1 MTGRR
6 SQAAWTFVLLCVL
19 VTLGGGFPRAA
30 QADDTT
36 VPPALVGVDIV
47 EHLGQAVPAG
57 LDLVDEQ
64 GRLVRLGDYLSSGRP
79 VVLSLVYY
87 DCPMLCHLVLNG
99 LVASLRQMDLV
110 PGKDFSLITVSFSPA
125 ETPAMARE
133 RQRGHLQALNERVAP
148 ADWPFLTGREPQ
160 LRALADAVG
169 FRYRYDP
176 ATRQYGHPAA
186 LFVLSPEGRIT
197 RYLYGVQF
205 PPRDL
210 KLALLEAAQG
220 RVGTTL
226 DRVLLQC
233 YRYDPASR
241 RYGLFV
247 FGFMRTGGALV
258 LLGLALLLGRY
269 WRRELRGQAIASTPG
284 VGAEVPR
291 KAAEAA
297 QDPRHPQHKGAMR

>member
-1 MTGRR
+1 MSGRSRSRTGTF
-6 SQAAWTFVLLCVL
+6 AACGRGALAAFTLSTL
-19 VTLGGGFPRAA
+19 VGGPAR
-30 QADDTT
+30 ADDTT
-36 VPPALVGVDIV
+36 VPPALVGVDII
-47 EHLGQAVPAG
+47 EHLGQALPPDV
-57 LDLVDEQ
+57 DLVDEQ
-64 GRLVRLGDYLSSGRP
+64 GRLVQIGDYFHKDRP
-79 VVLSLVYY
+79 ILLSLVYY

-99 LVASLRQMDLV
+99 LVSSLKEMDLG
-110 PGKDFSLITVSFSPA
+110 PGRDFSLITVSFSPA
-125 ETPAMARE
+125 ETPAQARE
-133 RQRGHLQALNERVAP
+133 RQRGHLQALNDRIAP

-160 LRALADAVG
+160 LRTLADAVG

-176 ATRQYGHPAA
+176 TTRQYGHPAA
-186 LFVLSPEGRIT
+186 LFVLSPSGKIT

-205 PPRDL
+205 PARDL

-241 RYGLFV
+241 RYGLYV

-269 WRRELRGQAIASTPG
+269 WRRELRGQA
-284 VGAEVPR
+284 V
-291 KAAEAA
+291 
-297 QDPRHPQHKGAMR
+297 QDPRDARNPWDPRDQEATR

>member
-1 MTGRR
+1 MTGRSR
-6 SQAAWTFVLLCVL
+6 RGAWAPVVSCVFGAL
-19 VTLGGGFPRAA
+19 AVFAGPA
-30 QADDTT
+30 QADDATDT
-36 VPPALVGVDIV
+36 AVPPALVGVDIV
-47 EHLGQAVPAG
+47 EHLGQELPADV
-57 LDLVDEQ
+57 DLVDEQ
-64 GRLVRLGDYLSSGRP
+64 GRLVRLGDYFHKDRP

-99 LVASLRQMDLV
+99 LVSTLKQMDLV
-110 PGKDFSLITVSFSPA
+110 PGRDFSLITVSFSPA
-125 ETPAMARE
+125 ETPAQAHE
-133 RQRGHLQALNERVAP
+133 RQRGHLQALNNKVAP

-160 LRALADAVG
+160 LRTLADAVG

-186 LFVLSPEGRIT
+186 LFVLSPSGKIT

-258 LLGLALLLGRY
+258 LLALALLLGRY
-269 WRRELRGQAIASTPG
+269 WRRELRS
-284 VGAEVPR
+284 
-291 KAAEAA
+291 
-297 QDPRHPQHKGAMR
+297 QDPRNPRDPRSPWDKEAMR

>member
-1 MTGRR
+1 MIGR
-6 SQAAWTFVLLCVL
+6 SQTVARAAACLFGAFALLAL
-19 VTLGGGFPRAA
+19 FGNLA

-36 VPPALVGVDIV
+36 DTIVPAALVGVDII
-47 EHLGQAVPAG
+47 EHLGQEVPAG
-57 LDLVDEQ
+57 VDLVDEQ
-64 GRLVRLGDYLSSGRP
+64 GRLVQLGDYLLKDRP

-99 LVASLRQMDLV
+99 LVSTLRQMDLV
-110 PGKDFSLITVSFSPA
+110 PGRDFSLVTVSFSPA
-125 ETPAMARE
+125 ETPAQARE
-133 RQRGHLQALNERVAP
+133 RQRGHLQALNDQVAP

-186 LFVLSPEGRIT
+186 LFVLSPSGKIT

-205 PPRDL
+205 PARDL
-210 KLALLEAAQG
+210 KLAILEAAQG

-258 LLGLALLLGRY
+258 LLAVALLLGRY
-269 WRRELRGQAIASTPG
+269 WRRELRAQQAG
-284 VGAEVPR
+284 E
-291 KAAEAA
+291 
-297 QDPRHPQHKGAMR
+297 DPRTPRTPAAPAAPRNKEAMR

>member
-1 MTGRR
+1 MTGRGQSR
-6 SQAAWTFVLLCVL
+6 TATLVASCVFGAL
-19 VTLGGGFPRAA
+19 ALSGALA
-30 QADDTT
+30 QADDTPDT
-36 VPPALVGVDIV
+36 VVPPALVGVDII
-47 EHLGQAVPAG
+47 EHLGQELPANV
-57 LDLVDEQ
+57 DLVDEQ
-64 GRLVRLGDYLSSGRP
+64 GRLVQLGDYLHKDRP

-99 LVASLRQMDLV
+99 LVSTLKQMDLV
-110 PGKDFSLITVSFSPA
+110 PGRDFSLITVSFSPA
-125 ETPAMARE
+125 ETPAQARE
-133 RQRGHLQALNERVAP
+133 RQRGHLQALNDKVAP

-186 LFVLSPEGRIT
+186 LFVLSPSGKIT

-205 PPRDL
+205 PARDL

-258 LLGLALLLGRY
+258 LFALALLLGRY
-269 WRRELRGQAIASTPG
+269 WRRELRAQA
-284 VGAEVPR
+284 VP
-291 KAAEAA
+291 
-297 QDPRHPQHKGAMR
+297 DPRLPPDPQTPPKNPRNPRNEEAMR